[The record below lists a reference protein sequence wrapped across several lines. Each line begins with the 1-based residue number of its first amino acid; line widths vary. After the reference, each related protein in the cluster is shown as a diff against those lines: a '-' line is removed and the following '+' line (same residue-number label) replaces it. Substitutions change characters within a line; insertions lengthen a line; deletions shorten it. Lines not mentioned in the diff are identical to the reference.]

1 MCGGSSESHPVLS
14 EMLTDVIEAWGL
26 LQPLPKGQ
34 VPVLIKSKTPFIN
47 CDYGKYP
54 CVLFRW
60 EPSAIF
66 NGKLSFS
73 KFSVIKGNLPSLPQ
87 AEYSEPCLTLPHSL
101 KKKIKKSSFLLLC
114 IFILMCAKWLS
125 GISEL
130 SASGVKVQMYSLRGT
145 AEHKKKRLSF

>member
-1 MCGGSSESHPVLS
+1 M
-14 EMLTDVIEAWGL
+14 
-26 LQPLPKGQ
+26 
-34 VPVLIKSKTPFIN
+34 
-47 CDYGKYP
+47 
-54 CVLFRW
+54 
-60 EPSAIF
+60 F

-101 KKKIKKSSFLLLC
+101 KKKKKSSFLLLC

-145 AEHKKKRLSF
+145 AEHKTRRLSF